1 MPQAAIHLQQL
12 QWRVGQRRLLDIAEL
27 RIEAGERVALVGPN
41 GAGKSSL
48 LRVLGGFVRASSGA
62 VSVMGQALGPDV
74 RPAPS
79 AQDWR
84 QVRRDVGQVMQ
95 GLHLVP
101 RLTALENVVL
111 GALARAPAMP
121 AWRSWTRLYPQDLLD
136 QAQAALHEMGL
147 ADRAQVRADRLSGGE
162 KQKVSLARLRLQR
175 PRIILADEPTSAL
188 DPRAT
193 IEACHAL
200 RAMAEGLTLIS
211 VVHQM
216 DLLPI
221 LADRVVGLSQG
232 RVVLDLPVQ
241 QADGPR
247 MAELFAAS
255 STLPEPVALTNP

>member
-1 MPQAAIHLQQL
+1 
-12 QWRVGQRRLLDIAEL
+12 
-27 RIEAGERVALVGPN
+27 
-41 GAGKSSL
+41 
-48 LRVLGGFVRASSGA
+48 
-62 VSVMGQALGPDV
+62 
-74 RPAPS
+74 
-79 AQDWR
+79 
-84 QVRRDVGQVMQ
+84 MQ

-121 AWRSWTRLYPQDLLD
+121 AWRRWTRLYPQDLLD
-136 QAQAALHEMGL
+136 QAHAALHEMGL

-193 IEACHAL
+193 IEACNAL

-255 STLPEPVALTNP
+255 STHPEPVALTNP